1 MAEYLIQDSSLTGIA
16 GGIRTLTGKTAK
28 LSPGGMKTEL
38 STLNT
43 YVTNALNAVKNKGV
57 TVSSTKKLKDLATL
71 INSIEA
77 GVPEG
82 VGELFGYTIASGTIT
97 PTTDTYE
104 PITVTTKIKPGKTT
118 IKGDVFLHFHD
129 SAVASTRTMNTS
141 FFWSILIQNVTAVS
155 NAGSIKNYGVAG
167 YDNNGTKTHYLQ
179 ESQLGTISVNSDGY
193 VQIAIY
199 ASSTGSTKV
208 GFKAGFR
215 YRWLYIRRG
224 LGE

>member
-1 MAEYLIQDSSLTGIA
+1 MSVETKMTAVADGVRA
-16 GGIRTLTGKTAK
+16 LTGKSAALT
-28 LSPGGMKTEL
+28 LDGMKTDL
-38 STLNT
+38 TTLKT
-43 YVTNALNAVKNKGV
+43 YVTNALNAVKDKGV
-57 TVSSTKKLKDLATL
+57 TVASSAKLQNLATL

-77 GVPEG
+77 GS
-82 VGELFGYTIASGTIT
+82 GEATELYGYKIASGTIT

-129 SAVASTRTMNTS
+129 SAVASTRTMSTS
-141 FFWSILIQNVTAVS
+141 FFWSILIQNATAVS
-155 NAGSIKNYGVAG
+155 TAGSIKNYGVAG
-167 YDNNGTKTHYLQ
+167 YDNNGTKTHFLQ

-199 ASSTGSTKV
+199 ASSTGSTKA